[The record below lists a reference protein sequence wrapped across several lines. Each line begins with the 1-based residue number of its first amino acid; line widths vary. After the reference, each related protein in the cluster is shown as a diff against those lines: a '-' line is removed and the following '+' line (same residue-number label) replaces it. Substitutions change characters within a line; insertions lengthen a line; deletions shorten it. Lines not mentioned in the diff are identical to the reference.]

1 MLKNQAPYRL
11 HEVKKYP
18 FEKGKT
24 IKTEK
29 LSWRFLMKMTFLNEK
44 HDECLK
50 GIYSI

>member
-1 MLKNQAPYRL
+1 MYVNLCIQCNVTRHLNPNLLMLKNQAPYRL

-29 LSWRFLMKMTFLNEK
+29 LS
-44 HDECLK
+44 
-50 GIYSI
+50 